1 MSNVPENLKY
11 TKKHEWARIEG
22 NHVTIGITDH
32 AQGELTDI
40 VFVALP
46 GTKEFPDLKIGDE
59 VQIGIAIAT
68 VESVKST
75 SDVYSPVA
83 GKVIKVN
90 SDLENSPGDINTDA
104 YGKGWL
110 AVLECKDTKSALL
123 ISAAE
128 YKALLG

>member
-1 MSNVPENLKY
+1 MSNVPDNLKY

-22 NHVTIGITDH
+22 SRVTVGITDH
-32 AQGELTDI
+32 AQEELTDI
-40 VFVALP
+40 VYIELP
-46 GTKEFPDLKIGDE
+46 KIGQVVKAGD
-59 VQIGIAIAT
+59 AIAT

-75 SDVYSPVA
+75 SDVYSPVS
-83 GKVIKVN
+83 GKVIEVN
-90 SDLENSPGDINTDA
+90 SDLENSPGDINADA

-110 AVLECKDTKSALL
+110 AIVETANANSPDL

>member
-1 MSNVPENLKY
+1 MSNVPDDIKY

-22 NHVTIGITDH
+22 NIVTIGITDH

-40 VFVALP
+40 VYVELA
-46 GTKEFPDLKIGDE
+46 EVGDE
-59 VQIGIAIAT
+59 CQAGDEIAV

-75 SDVYSPVA
+75 SDTYTPVG
-83 GKVIKVN
+83 GKVIEVN
-90 SDLENSPGDINTDA
+90 SALEDGPEVINSDP

-110 AVLECKDTKSALL
+110 VKLECSDVNSDMLM
-123 ISAAE
+123 SAAD

>member
-1 MSNVPENLKY
+1 MTNVPDNLKY

-22 NHVTIGITDH
+22 NHVTVGITDH
-32 AQGELTDI
+32 AQEELTDI
-40 VFVALP
+40 VFVELP
-46 GTKEFPDLKIGDE
+46 KVGQEIKEGQE
-59 VQIGIAIAT
+59 IAV

-90 SDLENSPGDINTDA
+90 SDLENSPGDINADA

-110 AVLECKDTKSALL
+110 AVVECKDTKSALL